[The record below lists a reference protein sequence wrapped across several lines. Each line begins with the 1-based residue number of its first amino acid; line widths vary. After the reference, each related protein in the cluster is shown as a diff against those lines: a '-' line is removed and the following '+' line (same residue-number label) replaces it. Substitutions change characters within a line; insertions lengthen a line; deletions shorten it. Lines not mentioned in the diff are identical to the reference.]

1 MRVSPSM
8 LVSIPLTNNGIL
20 TSPTAGEECAK
31 AYGTLNHLNAH
42 IQMQR
47 HGEKR
52 NPNGAFDIDR

>member
-1 MRVSPSM
+1 M
-8 LVSIPLTNNGIL
+8 LVSIPLTNNDIL

-52 NPNGAFDIDR
+52 SPNGTFDIDR